1 MSSPSQSNPA
11 ESNQAFLKLAADVL
25 SELDIRYM
33 EANLDQ
39 QLALRYQLDR
49 AMLNYSQAR
58 LAILKQQVQLTPAD
72 VTKMRELQTKLA
84 QTSSFNQ
91 VFDLALNFV
100 GFLSGVRPFR

>member
-1 MSSPSQSNPA
+1 MSTIL

-33 EANLDQ
+33 EANLDE

-49 AMLNYSQAR
+49 AMLNYSRAR
-58 LAILKQQVQLTPAD
+58 LALLKQQVQLTPAD
-72 VTKMRELQTKLA
+72 VTKMRELQTQLA
-84 QTSSFNQ
+84 KTSSFNQ

-100 GFLSGVRPFR
+100 SFLSGVRPLR

>member
-1 MSSPSQSNPA
+1 MPFPIDPS
-11 ESNQAFLKLAADVL
+11 QAFLKLAADVL

-33 EANLDQ
+33 EANLDE

-58 LAILKQQVQLTPAD
+58 LAILKQQVQLTATD
-72 VTKMRELQTKLA
+72 VKKMRELRDKLA
-84 QTSSFNQ
+84 QTNNFNQ

-100 GFLSGVRPFR
+100 GFLSGVRPSRGFG